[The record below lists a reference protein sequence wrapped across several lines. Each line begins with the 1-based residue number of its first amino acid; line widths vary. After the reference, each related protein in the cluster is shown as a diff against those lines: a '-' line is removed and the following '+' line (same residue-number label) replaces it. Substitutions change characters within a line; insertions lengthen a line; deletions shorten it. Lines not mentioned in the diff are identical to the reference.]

1 MVATQ
6 GLRDSGWCQAV
17 CGLNRHTAENVGAEM
32 RRQLWWTW
40 ARCPASV
47 CLSLFI
53 CRLGEAVRTSWHMG
67 TCPARPTSVTGGQCV
82 LCTHGSDHSGH
93 ATRGLNPGYRLQGT
107 GWPSQRDG
115 GRSQEKLRGGVAEA
129 QPGLHGHPSTALCP
143 ATHPGPVPP
152 WTVPSTRPVRTEGAG
167 K

>member
-115 GRSQEKLRGGVAEA
+115 GRSQEKLRGGWLRPNLACMATLA
-129 QPGLHGHPSTALCP
+129 QLCALPHTQALSLRGLSLPHDQ
-143 ATHPGPVPP
+143 
-152 WTVPSTRPVRTEGAG
+152 
-167 K
+167 